1 MHGRTREQYYSGKA
15 DYEIIRK
22 VKEAVSIPV
31 IGNGDI
37 TCGADV
43 ERMWQETGC
52 DAFMIGRGARGN
64 PWIFERIRHYMKTG
78 EILPKPGIQELYAM
92 IERHAAMQAE
102 WKGELY
108 GMREMRTHIAWY
120 TAGYPHSAAI
130 RREINRV
137 ETLED
142 LKKVF
147 SAFIK

>member
-1 MHGRTREQYYSGKA
+1 MGVREEQYYSGKA

-43 ERMWQETGC
+43 DRMWQETGC

-64 PWIFERIRHYMKTG
+64 PWIFEQIRHYMKTG
-78 EILPKPGIQELYAM
+78 EILPKPGIRELYAM

-108 GMREMRTHIAWY
+108 GMREMRTYIALVY
-120 TAGYPHSAAI
+120 
-130 RREINRV
+130 RRISTFCIHPKR
-137 ETLED
+137 D
-142 LKKVF
+142 
-147 SAFIK
+147 